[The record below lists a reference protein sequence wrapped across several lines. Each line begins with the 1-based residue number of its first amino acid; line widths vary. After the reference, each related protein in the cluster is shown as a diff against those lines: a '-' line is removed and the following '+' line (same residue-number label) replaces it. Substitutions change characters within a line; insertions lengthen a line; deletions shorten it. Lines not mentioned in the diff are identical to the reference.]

1 MEYTYDINSKDKCW
15 YKSICDH
22 SKCGNDFCIRHY
34 KMDCL
39 TSMALLEGNQKYPI
53 QLKLDADGTDR
64 DAFYKLRDIQN
75 DIKNFVSSGKN
86 ILIYSENTGNGKTEW
101 TKKLLLSWFDSIWPY
116 TDFECRGLFI
126 SMPKFMIAMRENIKE
141 PNDYFKYINDN
152 IIKAD
157 LVVWDEMN
165 YKDLSQFEHDYLL
178 SVISQRIS
186 IGKSNI
192 FTTNYS
198 LPIIE
203 QRLGTRLAS
212 RIIGSCIKIEF
223 KGKDKRSWGIK

>member
-1 MEYTYDINSKDKCW
+1 MLKEK
-15 YKSICDH
+15 
-22 SKCGNDFCIRHY
+22 
-34 KMDCL
+34 
-39 TSMALLEGNQKYPI
+39 LLEDLSFEAPDI
-53 QLKLDADGTDR
+53 QPATVSITASYVDDKLD
-64 DAFYKLRDIQN
+64 
-75 DIKNFVSSGKN
+75 
-86 ILIYSENTGNGKTEW
+86 
-101 TKKLLLSWFDSIWPY
+101 SIV
-116 TDFECRGLFI
+116 E
-126 SMPKFMIAMRENIKE
+126 
-141 PNDYFKYINDN
+141 
-152 IIKAD
+152 
-157 LVVWDEMN
+157 